1 MKIISIIPARGGSK
15 GILRKN
21 IKLLNNK
28 PLVAYSIEQSLK
40 SELIEYTY
48 VSTEDSEIKEISI
61 NFGAKVIDRPP
72 DLARDTSSTESV
84 LLHAAEILNYDFDYI
99 ILLQPTS
106 PIRFPEQIDESIELI
121 INEEGDSLLSVC
133 QNDSFL
139 WDKEGNSIN
148 YDFRHRP
155 RRQEKEWEYIE
166 NGSIYITK
174 KEILLKEKN
183 RLGGKILTYEMPRWM
198 SFEIDDKFDFELIEY
213 LIKTRHRR
221 SPLDLRKIVKS
232 LRLIIFDVDGVF
244 TDGSVYLDE
253 NGKETLKFSRID
265 GKGIELLMNKG
276 FVTAVIT
283 SEDSEIVRKRMKKL
297 KIPDIYTNIKDKM
310 TPYNNLKKKYSIADK
325 NICFLGDDIQ
335 DLEIIKKVGF
345 SCCPVNAQKIIK
357 ENVHYVSALK
367 GGEGFIRDISNLI
380 IENLSNTK

>member
-1 MKIISIIPARGGSK
+1 M
-15 GILRKN
+15 
-21 IKLLNNK
+21 
-28 PLVAYSIEQSLK
+28 
-40 SELIEYTY
+40 
-48 VSTEDSEIKEISI
+48 
-61 NFGAKVIDRPP
+61 
-72 DLARDTSSTESV
+72 
-84 LLHAAEILNYDFDYI
+84 NYDFDYI